1 MSGPGLNQRDAHHA
15 IHQAAFHDA
24 ERLTLLLRQALRAG
38 DQQQALQIAA
48 VLIEQWQTRTLRHAD
63 AEETG
68 WYRDLLAER
77 PELHDDVIALTR
89 DHDLLRILL
98 AEIQGILSARGIASG
113 VVERFEA
120 MLLLNGIHSRTE
132 EQRLL
137 GGADEDAHEAP
148 DRNGDPRKASPSITP
163 TSETSG
169 RDNSGTA
176 PSPLAIARP
185 ALYARLSALL
195 RERGLNPT
203 DILAELRTD
212 AAGQAILYVAF
223 GQGYQRTMEWPLPLP
238 EDRDGHDGHDGHD
251 GRAAAPSD
259 ESSVAQEAEDAM
271 LRQIAEA
278 CEQATQAD
286 YHTRMRTPG

>member
-1 MSGPGLNQRDAHHA
+1 MSGPGLNQRGAHHA

-24 ERLTLLLRQALRAG
+24 EQLTLLLRQTLRMG

-48 VLIEQWQTRTLRHAD
+48 MLIEQWQTRTLRHAE

-89 DHDLLRILL
+89 DHDLLRTLL
-98 AEIQGILSARGIASG
+98 AEIQGILSVRGIAAG

-137 GGADEDAHEAP
+137 GSQESAEVVRDSD
-148 DRNGDPRKASPSITP
+148 D
-163 TSETSG
+163 TSG
-169 RDNSGTA
+169 ASSPRAANSDSA
-176 PSPLAIARP
+176 PTPLAIARP
-185 ALYARLSALL
+185 ELYARLSALL

-203 DILAELRTD
+203 DILAELRDD
-212 AAGQAILYVAF
+212 AAGGAILSVAF
-223 GQGYQRTMEWPLPLP
+223 GQGYRQTTEWPLP
-238 EDRDGHDGHDGHD
+238 DDHGDDSSG
-251 GRAAAPSD
+251 ASSAAPD
-259 ESSVAQEAEDAM
+259 TEDAV
-271 LRQIAEA
+271 LREIAET
-278 CEQATQAD
+278 CERATQAD
-286 YHTRMRTPG
+286 YHTRMRTPT

>member
-24 ERLTLLLRQALRAG
+24 EQLTLLLRQALRAG

-48 VLIEQWQTRTLRHAD
+48 VLIEQWQTRTLRHAE

-98 AEIQGILSARGIASG
+98 AEIQGILSARGIAAG

-137 GGADEDAHEAP
+137 GRQASAEAP
-148 DRNGDPRKASPSITP
+148 GDSDAAPPRTAD
-163 TSETSG
+163 SES
-169 RDNSGTA
+169 A
-176 PSPLAIARP
+176 PVPLAIARP

-195 RERGLNPT
+195 RERGLNPV
-203 DILAELRTD
+203 DILAEIRADTV
-212 AAGQAILYVAF
+212 GQTILYVAF
-223 GQGYQRTMEWPLPLP
+223 GQGYRQTTEWPLPDEP
-238 EDRDGHDGHDGHD
+238 DDDASDASS
-251 GRAAAPSD
+251 AAAG
-259 ESSVAQEAEDAM
+259 ALDAI
-271 LRQIAEA
+271 LREIAET
-278 CEQATQAD
+278 CERATQAD